1 LIIDF
6 SPGDPYRTSSS
17 MNGDTFRPLGGDAI
31 AVVGGEDAARAAHGN
46 CFADEVVID
55 FPSVA
60 PAVEKMR
67 SAFVDSDR
75 GLPLSARITLSTR
88 QATGGVTVPLDV
100 PVRTTCRRCGG
111 RGETWSDPCQACGG
125 TGTEVLRHKVNVCV
139 PGGVADGARFRFSVA
154 TRHDPPTRIE
164 LHIAVR

>member
-1 LIIDF
+1 
-6 SPGDPYRTSSS
+6 
-17 MNGDTFRPLGGDAI
+17 MNGDNFRPHGEGAI
-31 AVVGGEDAARAAHGN
+31 AVVGGADAAHAAHAD

-67 SAFVDSDR
+67 SAFMDR
-75 GLPLSARITLSTR
+75 EHSLPILARVSLSAR
-88 QATGGVTVPLDV
+88 QANDGVTVPLDV
-100 PVRTTCRRCGG
+100 PVRITCRTCGG
-111 RGETWSDPCQACGG
+111 RGEIWSEPCAPCNR
-125 TGTEVLRHKVNVCV
+125 TGTEIVRHTVNVSV

-164 LHIAVR
+164 LHVAIR

>member
-1 LIIDF
+1 
-6 SPGDPYRTSSS
+6 
-17 MNGDTFRPLGGDAI
+17 MNGDTFRPHGGDAI
-31 AVVGGEDAARAAHGN
+31 AVVGGEDAARATHGN

-60 PAVEKMR
+60 RAVEKMR
-67 SAFVDSDR
+67 SAFVDHEPTP
-75 GLPLSARITLSTR
+75 PLSASISLSAR
-88 QATGGVTVPLDV
+88 QAVSGVTVPLDV

-111 RGETWSDPCQACGG
+111 RGETWSDPCAVCTGS
-125 TGTEVLRHKVNVCV
+125 GTEVLRHKVNVCV

-164 LHIAVR
+164 LHVAVR

>member
-1 LIIDF
+1 M
-6 SPGDPYRTSSS
+6 SGDS
-17 MNGDTFRPLGGDAI
+17 FRLPGGDAI
-31 AVVGGEDAARAAHGN
+31 AVLGIEDAARTTHVD

-67 SAFVDSDR
+67 NAFVEGDHGST
-75 GLPLSARITLSTR
+75 LSARLGLSVE
-88 QATGGVTVPLDV
+88 QAAGGVIVPLDV
-100 PVRTTCRRCGG
+100 PLRTTCRTCGG
-111 RGETWSDPCQACGG
+111 RGETWTEPCAACSG
-125 TGTEVLRHKVNVCV
+125 TGTEVLRHHVNVCV
-139 PGGVADGARFRFSVA
+139 PAGVADGARFRFSVA

>member
-1 LIIDF
+1 
-6 SPGDPYRTSSS
+6 

-31 AVVGGEDAARAAHGN
+31 AVLGGEDAARAAHAN

-67 SAFVDSDR
+67 SAFVDGDH
-75 GLPLSARITLSTR
+75 GLPLSAGVSLSAR
-88 QATGGVTVPLDV
+88 QAADGVVLPLEV

-111 RGETWSDPCQACGG
+111 RGETWTERCGACEGS
-125 TGTEVLRHKVNVCV
+125 GTEVSRHQVSICV
-139 PGGVADGARFRFSVA
+139 PAGVADGARFRFSVS